1 MKAVAITPRQART
14 AFMVD
19 LPIPKLDEIPDGR
32 GVLVKILIVGQDGT
46 DKDLYLGH
54 YGAPPPSYNYLV
66 TGHECFGRVVQVGP
80 NVSNLAVGDYV
91 VPTVRR
97 PGHSIYDM
105 IGTNDMTSDSTYY
118 ERGINLRHGFLTEQ
132 YVEDP
137 EFLVKIPI
145 HLKDIAVLLEPMS
158 IIEKGIVQAYEIQ
171 RRLKVWKPRRAGV
184 VGAGP
189 LGILA
194 ALGLILRGI
203 EVTVF
208 ARSEPPTQNST
219 LLEEIGA
226 RYVSTR
232 QLSMADAAPKYGPFD
247 IMFEASGS
255 SPQMFEAANVLAK
268 NGVLILS
275 SITGG
280 TTQTQVESD
289 KLNLDFVLGNKV
301 MFGTVNAHRGYF
313 EQGVSD
319 FALTQAS
326 FPGWLPKLLTHPIH
340 GLDNYAEMFKTL
352 TDVKEAIKV
361 HMIVSEDTQGA

>member
-1 MKAVAITPRQART
+1 MKAVAIAPRQART

-19 LPIPKLDEIPDGR
+19 LPAPSLDEIPNGR
-32 GVLVKILIVGQDGT
+32 GVLVKILTVGQDGT
-46 DKDLYLGH
+46 DKDLYLGQ
-54 YGAPPPSYNYLV
+54 YGAPPLGSTFLV
-66 TGHECFGRVVQVGP
+66 TGHECFGRVIAVGP
-80 NVSNLAVGDYV
+80 NVTELAVGDYV

-97 PGHSIYDM
+97 PGHSIYDL
-105 IGTNDMTSDSTYY
+105 IGTSDMTSDSTYY

-137 EFLVKIPI
+137 EFLVKIPVQ
-145 HLKDIAVLLEPMS
+145 LKDVAVLLEPMS
-158 IIEKGIVQAYEIQ
+158 IIEKGVLQAYEIQ
-171 RRLKVWKPRRAGV
+171 RRLKVWHPRKAGV

-194 ALGLILRGI
+194 ALGMLLRGV
-203 EVTVF
+203 EVAVF
-208 ARSEPPTQNST
+208 ARSQPPTFNST
-219 LLEEIGA
+219 LIEAIGG
-226 RYVSTR
+226 RYVSTH
-232 QLSMADAAPKYGPFD
+232 QLSMADSVSKYGPYD

-268 NGVLILS
+268 NGILILA

-280 TTQTQVESD
+280 TTQTQVASD

-319 FALTQAS
+319 FVLCEAT
-326 FPGWLPKLLTHPIH
+326 FPGWLPNSSSME
-340 GLDNYAEMFKTL
+340 LD
-352 TDVKEAIKV
+352 
-361 HMIVSEDTQGA
+361 

>member
-1 MKAVAITPRQART
+1 MKAIAITPHQANS
-14 AFMVD
+14 AFMTE
-19 LPIPKLDEIPDGR
+19 LPMPTLDEIPNGR
-32 GVLVKILIVGQDGT
+32 GVIVKILTVGQDGT
-46 DKDLYLGH
+46 DKDLYLGQ
-54 YGAPPPSYNYLV
+54 YGAPPPGYNFLV
-66 TGHECFGRVVQVGP
+66 TGHESFGRVVAVGA
-80 NVSNLAVGDYV
+80 NVNELTVGDYV

-97 PGHSIYDM
+97 PGHSIYDV

-118 ERGINLRHGFLTEQ
+118 ERGINLRHGFLTEF

-137 EFLVKIPI
+137 EFLVKIPVE
-145 HLKDIAVLLEPMS
+145 LKDVAVLLEPMS
-158 IIEKGIVQAYEIQ
+158 IIEKGIIQAHEIQ
-171 RRLKVWKPRRAGV
+171 RRLKVWKPQRAGV

-194 ALGLILRGI
+194 SLGLILRGI
-203 EVTVF
+203 EVYVF

-219 LLEEIGA
+219 LLTEIGA
-226 RYVSTR
+226 RYISTK
-232 QLSMADAAPKYGPFD
+232 QLSMADAAAKYGPFD
-247 IMFEASGS
+247 LMFEASGS

-268 NGVLILS
+268 NGILILS

-280 TTQTQVESD
+280 TTQTQVASD

-301 MFGTVNAHRGYF
+301 MFGTVNANRTYF

-319 FALTQAS
+319 FALSQSA

-352 TDVKEAIKV
+352 IEVKEAIKV
-361 HMIVSEDTQGA
+361 HLIVSKDE